1 MGLLQPH
8 SAYVRTIRMTIVG
21 LYYISCVGRE
31 TALNDLR
38 SENNV
43 PTTKQSVHEDISE
56 SSIHGKT
63 RPYMSAIETG
73 FRTPRERV
81 MS

>member
-1 MGLLQPH
+1 MLVATPQC
-8 SAYVRTIRMTIVG
+8 IRSNDKDDYVG
-21 LYYISCVGRE
+21 LYFISCVGRE
-31 TALNDLR
+31 MALNDLR

>member
-1 MGLLQPH
+1 
-8 SAYVRTIRMTIVG
+8 MTIVG

-56 SSIHGKT
+56 SSIPNKT
-63 RPYMSAIETG
+63 HPYMSATGTG
-73 FRTPRERV
+73 FRIPGERV
-81 MS
+81 MSEE